1 MQAPKFLFHFTSL
14 VLVAVEDQYLDSLI
28 HWELE
33 NGDILFLSFHFHMIA
48 RALE

>member
-1 MQAPKFLFHFTSL
+1 MQAPKFLLLFTSL
-14 VLVAVEDQYLDSLI
+14 VLVAVEDQCLDSC

-33 NGDILFLSFHFHMIA
+33 NGDILFLSFNFHMIA